1 MKQHP
6 IYSAFSI
13 FAALYL
19 VLANARGWSLIH
31 SVNPGRWFGGGHG
44 SSFSHK

>member
-6 IYSAFSI
+6 IYFAFSI

-19 VLANARGWSLIH
+19 ALANARGWSFLHTI
-31 SVNPGRWFGGGHG
+31 NPGRWFGGSHG

>member
-6 IYSAFSI
+6 FYFAFSI
-13 FAALYL
+13 LASIYLALS
-19 VLANARGWSLIH
+19 NARGWSLIH